1 MSSSPR
7 GAGSGATRGDAAGS
21 GRLSSAPAWL
31 AINELEEVRRLN
43 RQVVAHLAVMA
54 REETDN
60 VAPTLRVLRQHSDKI
75 VPDVVETIAQVP
87 VLLLDFRFGDAAWWR
102 VAPELPASS
111 ESHVP
116 GNAIPLPVAP
126 EWAREVLMLAV
137 PLARRSLLAARLHL
151 GMSEQVAQEVRE
163 LNSRDINR
171 LAERHAHSLS
181 FRCSRAP
188 AVWLHLVCESL
199 ASPRSSLH
207 HGRCLS
213 VRCLGGGLPE
223 TT

>member
-31 AINELEEVRRLN
+31 ALDELKEVRRLN
-43 RQVVAHLAVMA
+43 RQVVEHLAVVA
-54 REETDN
+54 REDIDN
-60 VAPTLRVLRQHSDKI
+60 TAPALRVLRQHSHRIDT
-75 VPDVVETIAQVP
+75 DVIETIAQVP
-87 VLLLDFRFGDAAWWR
+87 VLLLDFRFGDAAWWS
-102 VAPELPASS
+102 VAQELTESS
-111 ESHVP
+111 KPHVA
-116 GNAIPLPVAP
+116 GNAVPLPGAP

-137 PLARRSLLAARLHL
+137 PLVRRSVLAARLHL

-171 LAERHAHSLS
+171 LAEQHAHSLT

-223 TT
+223 TA